1 MRCACGH
8 ICAASLTFTDVA
20 GEVGVP
26 IPGQRTEGLRTQG
39 PCSRRG
45 GSASASPPGT
55 EGVGG
60 LGASGAQLQVGT
72 AEMGQLGSR
81 GPGHSRGV
89 TLRPGWE
96 GGACIPEQ
104 KWDKE
109 PAPGPNSTCHL
120 PHNNPDRM
128 GTCPLTRLGTAL
140 HTVVSGVLATLL
152 PTSESLAGSG
162 SLSRHLLTVETLL
175 CPTRTQ
181 ASPSLSG
188 LGGQTRAGAFCSGL
202 PPSTG

>member
-1 MRCACGH
+1 M
-8 ICAASLTFTDVA
+8 A

-120 PHNNPDRM
+120 PHNNPDRT
-128 GTCPLTRLGTAL
+128 GTCPLTRPGHGPAHSRLWGAGHAPTHIRISGRLGIPQQTPPYCGD
-140 HTVVSGVLATLL
+140 TSL
-152 PTSESLAGSG
+152 PN
-162 SLSRHLLTVETLL
+162 
-175 CPTRTQ
+175 Q
-181 ASPSLSG
+181 DSG
-188 LGGQTRAGAFCSGL
+188 LS
-202 PPSTG
+202 